1 MIMVLVITVF
11 TKLNSTADK
20 EEIMATIYELEK
32 RLGNLENLVNYLSK
46 QITDMK
52 QYSDAD
58 MAGARQGISNVT
70 PTTYTKTAYIGDTE
84 VIFTDVVFGNLNVY
98 INNSDGYYPDYKVSR
113 NNDRITIVF
122 DAPLLYVTTVT
133 ISIV

>member
-1 MIMVLVITVF
+1 
-11 TKLNSTADK
+11 
-20 EEIMATIYELEK
+20 MATIYELEK
-32 RLGNLENLVNYLSK
+32 RLGNLENLVDYLSK
-46 QITDMK
+46 QMTSIR

-84 VIFTDVVFGNLNVY
+84 VAFTDVVFGNLNVY

-133 ISIV
+133 ISIL

>member
-1 MIMVLVITVF
+1 MNYEYEI
-11 TKLNSTADK
+11 TKLHNEVDSLREAFLQSQRNQVPIT
-20 EEIMATIYELEK
+20 EK
-32 RLGNLENLVNYLSK
+32 VD
-46 QITDMK
+46 TT
-52 QYSDAD
+52 
-58 MAGARQGISNVT
+58 SNNVTSIT

-84 VIFTDVVFGNLNVY
+84 VTFTDVVFGNLNVY

-133 ISIV
+133 ISIL

>member
-1 MIMVLVITVF
+1 MDYF
-11 TKLNSTADK
+11 TQ
-20 EEIMATIYELEK
+20 ELDK
-32 RLGNLENLVNYLSK
+32 RLSNLENLVNYLSK

-84 VIFTDVVFGNLNVY
+84 VVFTDVPSGNLTVFTDNLIEY
-98 INNSDGYYPDYKVSR
+98 SMAKD
-113 NNDRITIVF
+113 NDRVTISF
-122 DAPLLYVTTVT
+122 EPLSEVTTIT